1 MGRFSRVLWAVEGA
15 AADQACEARAE
26 HVHSAGQEP
35 PEEMALSE
43 LP

>member
-1 MGRFSRVLWAVEGA
+1 MGRFSRVLWAVEGV

-26 HVHSAGQEP
+26 HVHSASQEP